1 MLYQQKARKGTKLLS
16 AFNNKTIPRLKFKKA
31 LRIIWF
37 LSNSLWNSSDRPE
50 IGSQCGPE
58 KNWEENNA
66 GLGIKTEGNGR
77 NSLGGEIQ
85 WFLTDFR
92 KIYSMKIVQ
101 ITANC
106 RYVMYILQKLFYKIL
121 NMRKDEY

>member
-1 MLYQQKARKGTKLLS
+1 MLYQQKVRKGTKLLS

-37 LSNSLWNSSDRPE
+37 VSNSLWNSSDRPE

-77 NSLGGEIQ
+77 N
-85 WFLTDFR
+85 
-92 KIYSMKIVQ
+92 
-101 ITANC
+101 
-106 RYVMYILQKLFYKIL
+106 LQVGKYNGF
-121 NMRKDEY
+121 